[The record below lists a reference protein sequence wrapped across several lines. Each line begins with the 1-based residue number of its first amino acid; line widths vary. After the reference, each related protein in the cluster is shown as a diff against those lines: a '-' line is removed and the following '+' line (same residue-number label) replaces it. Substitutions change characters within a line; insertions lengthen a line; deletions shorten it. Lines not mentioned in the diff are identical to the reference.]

1 MSGSGGTSVEIR
13 EFAVT
18 SLFAA
23 IIFLMTFTPLGFI
36 NLGFINATIIHVPVI
51 IGSILL
57 GPRIGACLGGMFGL
71 ASVIRAT
78 MSPTLLSFAFS
89 PLIPVPGT
97 GHGSAWAL
105 VICFVPRVLVG
116 VVPWHIDRLLSRG
129 GKISRTVPLFLSGVA
144 GSLTNTII
152 VMHLMFFVFKDAFAQ
167 ARNISADTVYKSVM
181 TIIAT
186 IGVPEALVAGVLAS
200 AVCRAVEAYRKRGLA
215 G

>member
-1 MSGSGGTSVEIR
+1 MSGSKETPVAIR

-71 ASVIRAT
+71 ASLIKGT
-78 MSPTLLSFAFS
+78 TSPTLLSFAFS

-116 VVPWHIDRLLSRG
+116 VVPWYAYRLFTRG
-129 GKISRTVPLFLSGVA
+129 GKIPRAVPLFLSGVA
-144 GSLTNTII
+144 GSLTNTIL

-167 ARNISADTVYKSVM
+167 SQNVPVDAVYKSVM
-181 TIIAT
+181 AIIAG
-186 IGVPEALVAGVLAS
+186 IGGPEALVAGVLAS
-200 AVCRAVEAYRKRGLA
+200 AVCRAVEAYRRKGLA